1 MALLKVVAAAAQ
13 GGAISIQ
20 ELKKVIAK
28 NPWIFGI
35 EIRESQNSRKVLYRI
50 HLELINTIFWI

>member
-13 GGAISIQ
+13 GGATFIQ
-20 ELKKVIAK
+20 ELKKVIVK
-28 NPWIFGI
+28 NPCIFGI